1 MRCQLNQ
8 QSFWR
13 KIMRKSDTKT
23 SSTDSAAATPFATI
37 PVIPVHLR
45 HRGVALPLK
54 TIPPADMP
62 LRPQI
67 AQAPYEPVAVADSL
81 LPSEEDHKGEHIN
94 PSFSTR
100 FQKGVS
106 GNLRGRPK
114 GSRNTATIF
123 NEESDTRIT
132 VTENGKTL
140 RVTKR
145 ELVLKGVV
153 NKAAKGEPKAVATY
167 LKLDERYRP
176 ADPKENL
183 SEAAQTKFLMEEDA
197 AILAHYGIG
206 VSCADDSQEKPLEP
220 TTPV

>member
-1 MRCQLNQ
+1 
-8 QSFWR
+8 
-13 KIMRKSDTKT
+13 MRKSDTKT
-23 SSTDSAAATPFATI
+23 SSTDSGVATPFATI
-37 PVIPVHLR
+37 PAIPVHLR
-45 HRGVALPLK
+45 HRGVALPLS
-54 TIPPADMP
+54 TIPQADRP
-62 LRPQI
+62 LRPHI
-67 AQAPYEPVAVADSL
+67 APPPYKPVAVVDSR
-81 LPSEEDHKGEHIN
+81 LPAEKDHKPEHNN
-94 PSFSTR
+94 PSFYTR

-114 GSRNTATIF
+114 NSRNTATIF

-206 VSCADDSQEKPLEP
+206 IPCAEGSQEDPIEP
-220 TTPV
+220 TTSN

>member
-1 MRCQLNQ
+1 M
-8 QSFWR
+8 S
-13 KIMRKSDTKT
+13 KSDAKT
-23 SSTDSAAATPFATI
+23 SSTASTGAVPSITI
-37 PVIPVHLR
+37 PAIPVHLR
-45 HRGVALPLK
+45 HRGVALPL
-54 TIPPADMP
+54 AALP
-62 LRPQI
+62 LAERPMRPHL
-67 AQAPYEPVAVADSL
+67 AQAPREQMAVADLL
-81 LPSEEDHKGEHIN
+81 LPGEKDHKPEDIN
-94 PSFSTR
+94 PSFYTR

-114 GSRNTATIF
+114 NSRNTATIF

-183 SEAAQTKFLMEEDA
+183 SEAVQTKLLMEEDA

-206 VSCADDSQEKPLEP
+206 LSCAELSQEEP
-220 TTPV
+220 VEPNEPPTPN